1 MKDFLHRQP
10 YGLVVPVDGCGVLG
24 SSAGSEG
31 LRRSQDGAHD
41 FIVQNQQCGHN
52 SYAIQQRLVSSC
64 FSNPLNHLF
73 SSELFQVVGG
83 MTGTILRF
91 ALLPQ
96 SADLLRQLR
105 CGKPTGKRPRDKT
118 ASTTQRVSVVG

>member
-1 MKDFLHRQP
+1 MGAEFS
-10 YGLVVPVDGCGVLG
+10 V

-31 LRRSQDGAHD
+31 LSRRQDGAHD
-41 FIVQNQQCGHN
+41 FIAQNQQCRHN
-52 SYAIQQRLVSSC
+52 PQAIQQRLVSSC
-64 FSNPLNHLF
+64 FSNLLNHLF

-83 MTGTILRF
+83 MTGTIRRF

-105 CGKPTGKRPRDKT
+105 CGKATGKRR
-118 ASTTQRVSVVG
+118 QR